1 MGNTLKYG
9 FFVPAPA
16 DTGDTWFP
24 AMANNMTLLN
34 NHTHNGTDTALLAVQ
49 TQSILAANWGAPT
62 NGTYTQTITMPI
74 VNSVQMSYDSTKIE
88 FRLSTGEPIYPSV
101 TRLST
106 TQYTISTNDNTQS
119 YVAVYR

>member
-1 MGNTLKYG
+1 MGTFLKYG
-9 FFVPAPA
+9 YWMPAPG
-16 DTGDTWFP
+16 DTGDVWFP
-24 AMANNMTLLN
+24 NMAANVTLQN
-34 NHTHNGTDTALLAVQ
+34 NHTHNGSDGAILAVQ
-49 TQSILAANWGAPT
+49 LQNILSSNWGSAT

-74 VNSVQMSYDSTKIE
+74 VNAVQMSYDSTKIE